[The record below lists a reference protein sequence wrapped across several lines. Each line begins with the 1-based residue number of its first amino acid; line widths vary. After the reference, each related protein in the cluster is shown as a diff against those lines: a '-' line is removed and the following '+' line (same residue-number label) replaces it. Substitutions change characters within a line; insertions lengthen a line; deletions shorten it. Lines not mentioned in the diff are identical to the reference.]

1 MLPESYQDLYEP
13 QQPEGASFATIDQI
27 FADGVTLR
35 FDGMDAPTAKRYK
48 CNAFVVFQPGDRVRV
63 IKDSRTY
70 VVEYPV
76 GNPRTRM
83 TADYAGSAGSANT
96 ASNASSA
103 DAATR
108 ATSAQHLFSD
118 GVIGGTRIFLKYSG
132 GRYYVG
138 VSGGS
143 YVQIATN

>member
-76 GNPRTRM
+76 GNPRTAFA
-83 TADYAGSAGSANT
+83 ADSAAQAERAKYADTVGVANTVSLVGAGSAGLT
-96 ASNASSA
+96 
-103 DAATR
+103 
-108 ATSAQHLFSD
+108 F
-118 GVIGGTRIFLKYSG
+118 YSG
-132 GRYYVG
+132 GGDKVYYKAG
-138 VSGGS
+138 TSGKLME
-143 YVQIATN
+143 IATR